1 MSLRSPAPTEAT
13 PPAVGSGWT
22 RALCWTT
29 VTLEGFDIVALSA
42 SLPTILDTAHVGIDK
57 AAATFITTISLV
69 GILVGA
75 LMVGPI
81 SDRLGRK
88 SSLLGS
94 IALFSV
100 LTLVVPWAGDVTTVA
115 ARRFF
120 AGIGLGACMPVA
132 LTMMSETV
140 RPSQRARGAT
150 LAMTGYH
157 TGALLTA
164 LVGLVVMPDW
174 EWLFILGGVVGLLAL
189 PVMWVKLPETS
200 EVVLARRGGEKADD
214 RVPLSALLKKPF
226 VVASVA
232 TWAASFMGLL
242 LVYGLISWLPTIMKE
257 AGYELSTSLVMLF
270 LLNLGGVAG
279 LVLAGFVGD
288 ARGIRPSAILWFVA
302 AAVFLGL
309 LSVRMPT
316 LLLDAAVFVTGIFV
330 FSAQVLVYA
339 WITRSFPSDVR
350 GTALGLASG
359 VGRLGSIVGPAITG
373 ALVTAG
379 IAYPWGFY
387 VFSGVAVLAVLAMI
401 AVPRRLEQEGE
412 AFQKAHRLAAEE
424 AAAR

>member
-1 MSLRSPAPTEAT
+1 MTVTTGTLAPPTT
-13 PPAVGSGWT
+13 RPGWT
-22 RALCWTT
+22 RALCWAT

-42 SLPTILDTAHVGIDK
+42 SLPTILDTGHVGIGK
-57 AAATFITTISLV
+57 AEATFVTTISLV

-75 LMVGPI
+75 LLVGPVA
-81 SDRLGRK
+81 DRFGRK
-88 SSLLGS
+88 SALMGS

-100 LTLVVPWAGDVTTVA
+100 LTLAVPWAPDVTTFA
-115 ARRFF
+115 TLRFL

-132 LTMMSETV
+132 LTTMSETV
-140 RPSQRARGAT
+140 PLGQRARGTT

-164 LVGLVVMPDW
+164 LVGLAVMPTW
-174 EWLFILGGVVGLLAL
+174 EWLFVLGGVAGLLVL
-189 PVMWVKLPETS
+189 PVMWVRLPETNQR
-200 EVVLARRGGEKADD
+200 VVARRSGADGADRAD
-214 RVPLSALLKKPF
+214 RVPLSALLKQPF
-226 VVASVA
+226 LVASLA
-232 TWAASFMGLL
+232 TWVASFMGLL
-242 LVYGLISWLPTIMKE
+242 LVYGLISWLPTIMSE

-288 ARGIRPSAILWFVA
+288 ARGIRPSAIGWFVA
-302 AAVFLGL
+302 SAASLAL
-309 LSVRMPT
+309 LSVKMPT
-316 LLLDAAVFVTGIFV
+316 LLLDVAVFVTGVFV

-339 WITRSFPSDVR
+339 WITRCFPADIR

-359 VGRLGSIVGPAITG
+359 VGRVGSIVGPAITG

-387 VFSGVAVLAVLAMI
+387 FFSGVAVLAVLAMA
-401 AVPRRLEQEGE
+401 AVPRGLEQPESRPTAPATTETE
-412 AFQKAHRLAAEE
+412 ALR
-424 AAAR
+424 